1 MLWQSDFQNP
11 FTHLTFYY
19 CSFSKIMLLLTSF
32 SRAQN
37 VRCIHS
43 STNGIILDFGGVNLS
58 EEYHGLMKSTDDSKS
73 YLGISTS
80 YSTKLLNETVTV
92 NTIDWQVSLTFNLNI
107 LIK

>member
-1 MLWQSDFQNP
+1 MLSK
-11 FTHLTFYY
+11 TF
-19 CSFSKIMLLLTSF
+19 KILLLEGAELSAHVTIPALTCF

-43 STNGIILDFGGVNLS
+43 STNGIILDFEGVNLL

-92 NTIDWQVSLTFNLNI
+92 NTID
-107 LIK
+107 